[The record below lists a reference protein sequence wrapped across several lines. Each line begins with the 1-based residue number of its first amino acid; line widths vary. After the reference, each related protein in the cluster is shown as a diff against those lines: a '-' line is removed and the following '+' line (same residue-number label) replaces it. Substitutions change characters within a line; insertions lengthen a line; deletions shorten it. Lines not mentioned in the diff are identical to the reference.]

1 MAINN
6 YDNGGGDGYN
16 NQNGGDNNGNRNRN
30 GNNGNK
36 RKQTIIILV
45 VAVLVTLIAST
56 VMSELLE
63 KATTKEITYDKFVKQ
78 IKNDE
83 IEKVVFSGQKI
94 IITPKDSKNVEDEEE
109 QDDVNFALGSKYFGN
124 GYTEWTT
131 RLDDENIIQL
141 LEEKNVK
148 FKGEVSDE
156 KSSIKSFIFEFLLPL
171 GIIYIIMSLL
181 FRRISKGSGMMG
193 VGKSNAK
200 VYMEK
205 ETGVTF
211 EDVAGQEEAKE
222 SLTEIVDFLHNPGK
236 YSSIGAK
243 LPKGALLVGPPGTG
257 KTLLAKAVAG
267 EAKVPFFSISGSDF
281 VEMFVGVGAS
291 RVRDLFTQAQQS
303 APCIIFID
311 EVDAIGKSRDGQ
323 YGGGND
329 EREQTLNQLLSEMDG
344 FDSSKGLFILG
355 ATNRPEVL
363 DKALLR
369 PGRFD
374 RRIIVDVPDLK
385 GRIDILKV
393 HTKNVP
399 MDETVD
405 LKGVAFATA
414 GSVGADLANMVNEA
428 AINAVKNGK
437 KAISQKDL
445 LDAVELVIA
454 GKEKKNKILSE
465 KEKKIVA
472 YHEVGHAIVSA
483 FQNHTEPVQK
493 ITIIPRTGGALGY
506 VMHYPEEEKNL
517 QTKDEL
523 ISEIVT
529 LFGGRAAEEVTFDS
543 VTGGAANDMEQAT
556 NIAWNMITRFGMS
569 ERFGMMKLASVQ
581 SQYLDG
587 GAKLTCSD
595 RTATLVDE
603 EVNKL
608 LKECYAKAKEIVT
621 THQDVLEQI
630 SLYLYDK
637 ETLTGQEFL
646 DIFER
651 VTGEKLDEHYNG
663 ETDDKNIQ

>member
-83 IEKVVFSGQKI
+83 IENVVFSGQKI

-243 LPKGALLVGPPGTG
+243 LPKGALLVGPPES
-257 KTLLAKAVAG
+257 K
-267 EAKVPFFSISGSDF
+267 
-281 VEMFVGVGAS
+281 
-291 RVRDLFTQAQQS
+291 R
-303 APCIIFID
+303 FI
-311 EVDAIGKSRDGQ
+311 
-323 YGGGND
+323 
-329 EREQTLNQLLSEMDG
+329 
-344 FDSSKGLFILG
+344 
-355 ATNRPEVL
+355 
-363 DKALLR
+363 
-369 PGRFD
+369 
-374 RRIIVDVPDLK
+374 
-385 GRIDILKV
+385 
-393 HTKNVP
+393 
-399 MDETVD
+399 
-405 LKGVAFATA
+405 
-414 GSVGADLANMVNEA
+414 
-428 AINAVKNGK
+428 
-437 KAISQKDL
+437 
-445 LDAVELVIA
+445 
-454 GKEKKNKILSE
+454 
-465 KEKKIVA
+465 
-472 YHEVGHAIVSA
+472 
-483 FQNHTEPVQK
+483 
-493 ITIIPRTGGALGY
+493 
-506 VMHYPEEEKNL
+506 
-517 QTKDEL
+517 
-523 ISEIVT
+523 
-529 LFGGRAAEEVTFDS
+529 
-543 VTGGAANDMEQAT
+543 
-556 NIAWNMITRFGMS
+556 
-569 ERFGMMKLASVQ
+569 
-581 SQYLDG
+581 
-587 GAKLTCSD
+587 
-595 RTATLVDE
+595 
-603 EVNKL
+603 
-608 LKECYAKAKEIVT
+608 
-621 THQDVLEQI
+621 
-630 SLYLYDK
+630 
-637 ETLTGQEFL
+637 
-646 DIFER
+646 
-651 VTGEKLDEHYNG
+651 
-663 ETDDKNIQ
+663 